1 MSSIVNEKHINFV
14 MQHVDNGLSDLVSKL
29 EMNENNT
36 RLDIDINPVLVEA
49 FKKEFSNTDLN
60 ELNKIVENIL
70 IMSIARIK
78 EKEKEKINNE

>member
-70 IMSIARIK
+70 IISIARIK
-78 EKEKEKINNE
+78 EKEKINNG